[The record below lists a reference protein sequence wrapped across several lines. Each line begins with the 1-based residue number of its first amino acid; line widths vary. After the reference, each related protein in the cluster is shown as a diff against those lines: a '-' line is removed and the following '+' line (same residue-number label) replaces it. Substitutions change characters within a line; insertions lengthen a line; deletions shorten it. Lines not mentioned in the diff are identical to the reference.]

1 MLTKF
6 EFKSNRVKGVAFHPT
21 RPWVLSSLH
30 NGMIHLLDYQMGTV
44 IDQFDEHDGPVRGV
58 DFHLQQPLFV
68 SGGDDY
74 KIKVWNHKQR
84 RCLFTLQGHLDYIR
98 TVEFHKVHPWI
109 VSASDDQTIRIWN
122 WQSRK
127 CISVLTGHNHY
138 VMCASFHPTDDLVV
152 SASLDQTVRVWDTSG
167 LRKKTVRGAPGT
179 SGGPGGMGGAGGA
192 GRNGG
197 GADMFGSSDAVVKY
211 VLEGHDRGVNWASFH
226 PTLPLVVSGADDRV
240 IKLWRMNETKAWEV
254 DTLRGHKNNVSSV
267 LFHPRMEVIVSNSE
281 DKSIRV
287 WDISKRTTI
296 KTFERAA
303 DRFWIL
309 AAHPT
314 RNLLAAGHDGGM
326 LVFKLERERPA
337 FAVTSSRLYYVKE
350 RYLRMYEYRQN
361 RDVPIVSLRRS
372 NSGGTMLGTS
382 PWGKFTELQLI
393 WWGGWLLFLGGV
405 VFLCAFVLVYVC
417 VGRTLL
423 KTNTQ
428 PLFYF

>member
-1 MLTKF
+1 
-6 EFKSNRVKGVAFHPT
+6 
-21 RPWVLSSLH
+21 
-30 NGMIHLLDYQMGTV
+30 
-44 IDQFDEHDGPVRGV
+44 
-58 DFHLQQPLFV
+58 
-68 SGGDDY
+68 
-74 KIKVWNHKQR
+74 
-84 RCLFTLQGHLDYIR
+84 
-98 TVEFHKVHPWI
+98 
-109 VSASDDQTIRIWN
+109 
-122 WQSRK
+122 
-127 CISVLTGHNHY
+127 
-138 VMCASFHPTDDLVV
+138 
-152 SASLDQTVRVWDTSG
+152 
-167 LRKKTVRGAPGT
+167 
-179 SGGPGGMGGAGGA
+179 
-192 GRNGG
+192 
-197 GADMFGSSDAVVKY
+197 
-211 VLEGHDRGVNWASFH
+211 
-226 PTLPLVVSGADDRV
+226 
-240 IKLWRMNETKAWEV
+240 
-254 DTLRGHKNNVSSV
+254 
-267 LFHPRMEVIVSNSE
+267 MEVIVSNSE

-393 WWGGWLLFLGGV
+393 RWGGWLLFLGGV
-405 VFLCAFVLVYVC
+405 FFLCAFVLVYVC